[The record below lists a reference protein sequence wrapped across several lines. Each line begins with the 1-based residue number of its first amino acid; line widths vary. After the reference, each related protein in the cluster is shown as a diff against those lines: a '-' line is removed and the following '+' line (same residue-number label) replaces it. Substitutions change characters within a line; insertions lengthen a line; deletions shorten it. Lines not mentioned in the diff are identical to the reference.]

1 MSAIEPETVS
11 YQPIGRVVGG
21 YPAPAGMPL
30 QTAASA
36 DQPLRIDIHA
46 GYAAGLRDLEAF
58 EFVWLITHLHLA
70 KTEPLEVVP
79 FLDTQSHGVFA
90 TRSPARPNRIG
101 LSLVQLV
108 RIDGT
113 TLHCLGNDLVDGTPV
128 LDIKPYVPRF
138 DVRDTQRIGWFANR
152 LQHLEAARADQRMTA
167 PAPGR
172 QAGAG

>member
-1 MSAIEPETVS
+1 MNTSTSEMGVVS
-11 YQPIGRVVGG
+11 YQPIGRVVSDHK
-21 YPAPAGMPL
+21 ALAGMPL

-36 DQPLRIDIHA
+36 DQPLRIDIHPA
-46 GYAAGLRDLEAF
+46 YAAGLRDLEAF
-58 EFVWLITHLHLA
+58 EFVWLLTHLHLA

-101 LSLVQLV
+101 LSVVQLV

-128 LDIKPYVPRF
+128 LDVKPYVPRF
-138 DVRDTQRIGWFANR
+138 DVRDTQRIGWFADR
-152 LQHLEAARADQRMTA
+152 LQHLEAARADQRMAA
-167 PAPGR
+167 P
-172 QAGAG
+172 QAD